1 MRQFSMID
9 EWVINVDKSLRT
21 VFGKSLAARSYPAQA
36 IAENELTFIEQRHSV
51 GLMRVNHAGE
61 VSAQALY
68 QAQALTAR
76 SPAVRNSMQLSASE
90 ETDHLAWCESR
101 LQELNSHPSLLNPFW
116 YLGSF
121 MIGLTAGM
129 AGDKWSLGFVA
140 ETERQVVKHLDSH
153 LSNLTIN
160 DNKTRTVLKQMR
172 EDEMHHATVAI
183 TAGAGELPP
192 PIKFLMS
199 CMSKVMTKTAY
210 WI

>member
-1 MRQFSMID
+1 MRQFSFLDQCVID
-9 EWVINVDKSLRT
+9 LDKSLRT
-21 VFGKSLAARSYPAQA
+21 VFGRSSAERVYPAQD
-36 IAENELTFIEQRHSV
+36 IREVELTPTQRHQSA

-76 SPAVRNSMQLSASE
+76 FETVRQSMHMSAIE
-90 ETDHLAWCESR
+90 ENDHLAWCENR
-101 LQELNSHPSLLNPFW
+101 LQELNSRSSHLNAFW

-121 MIGLTAGM
+121 MIGLVAGM

-140 ETERQVVKHLDSH
+140 ETERQVVKHLQSH
-153 LSNLTIN
+153 LENIAVDDVKSRKVIE
-160 DNKTRTVLKQMR
+160 QMR
-172 EDEMHHATVAI
+172 EDEQYHATVAI
-183 TAGAGELPP
+183 TAGAAELPA
-192 PIKFLMS
+192 PIKFLMA